1 MKALLRA
8 LLAVVGVLALIVVGA
23 VVYITTFFDPN
34 DLKPRLV
41 EAVHDQSGLDLN
53 LDGPLSWS
61 FYPRLGFSVEQAEV
75 WLPEQSH
82 DADAFAAFDRAE
94 VSVAFAPLLS
104 GEVAVEGL
112 TLDGMRLNLERDAE
126 GRGNWEVLLDRME
139 SGGDQAE
146 KALAPASAGPGLNE
160 NPDSLPV
167 ALDIASVQVRD
178 SRVHYQ
184 DAQRDLDLT
193 LSNLSMEGS
202 NVNPDAAFPLQMA
215 FDLDSQAPALTSQV
229 KLKSRVLLGLRD
241 GRYELSNMT
250 LETSTQW
257 PALSDQAQGINL
269 QVGHL
274 LAETQEQHYRLDDA
288 QLDTRLH
295 HPAVKSKPLGLSLGF
310 DGEADLDA
318 QTAQLRDIALS
329 GDDDLDLTGT
339 LSFTELLDA
348 PQYTGQ
354 LKLAPLPLRDWLE
367 RFDALPETGD
377 KKALSELAMTSP
389 VHGDLQRINFSNLS
403 LLLDGETL
411 TGELGAGFD
420 GQWLSFDLQGERL
433 DLDAYLPPAEKSDE
447 EADQDQSEDTASVV
461 ETLGVSSAYAAAEGA
476 GLLPTEWLS
485 NLTLD
490 GKLDVNTVILKGMTL
505 QDVALR
511 VTGDD
516 GRQRLESLSAK
527 LYEGTF
533 DAQGSLDLRQ
543 SPLRLAMT
551 QSLSG
556 VQIAPLYKDINDAE
570 SPLRGRLNLES
581 DVTSQTNQLESLKR
595 HLNGTASLRID
606 NGAMLDV
613 NVSRQLCTAAA
624 MLDGNQSDREWSD
637 DTPFDTL
644 SASLDIT
651 DGVARNDDLEVR
663 IPGIEMTGA
672 GSFNIPTERFDYDLK
687 ARFID
692 TADQNAC
699 RVTSRL
705 QQVSLPVRCEGQLG
719 GESGEWCRFDREAF
733 QDTLGELAKD
743 KAKREAGDKL
753 DEALEGELD
762 SDTARKIDETLGEG
776 SAKELGDKLRGLF
789 K

>member
-1 MKALLRA
+1 MRALLRA

-41 EAVHDQSGLDLN
+41 EAVRDQSGLELN

-61 FYPRLGFSVEQAEV
+61 FYPRLGFSVEQAEA

-82 DADAFAAFDRAE
+82 DDSAFAAFDRAE

-112 TLDGMRLNLERDAE
+112 TLDGMRLNLERNAE

-139 SGGDQAE
+139 RGGDQAE
-146 KALAPASAGPGLNE
+146 EALAPASAGPGLNQ

-193 LSNLSMEGS
+193 LSNLSLDGS

-215 FDLDSQAPALTSQV
+215 FDLDSKAPELTSEV
-229 KLKSRVLLGLRD
+229 KFKSRVRLGLRD
-241 GRYELSNMT
+241 GRYELSNVT

-257 PALSDQAQGINL
+257 PALSEQAQGVNL

-274 LAETQEQHYRLDDA
+274 LAETQAQHYRLDDA
-288 QLDTRLH
+288 KLDTRLH

-329 GDDDLDLTGT
+329 GDDNLDLTGT
-339 LSFTELLDA
+339 LSFTELFEA

-354 LKLAPLPLRDWLE
+354 LKLAPLPLRDWLK

-377 KKALSELAMTSP
+377 DKALSELAMTSP

-433 DLDAYLPPAEKSDE
+433 DLDTYLPPAEKDGE
-447 EADQDQSEDTASVV
+447 EADKNEDTASVV
-461 ETLGVSSAYAAAEGA
+461 ETLGVSSAYAAAESA
-476 GLLPTEWLS
+476 GLLPAEWLS

-511 VTGDD
+511 LAGDD
-516 GRQRLESLSAK
+516 GRQRLESLAAK
-527 LYEGTF
+527 LYEGTL

-551 QSLSG
+551 QSLSD

-606 NGAMLDV
+606 DGAMLDV

-624 MLDGNQSDREWSD
+624 VLDGNQSEREWSD

-644 SASLDIT
+644 SASLEIT

-692 TADQNAC
+692 TADENAC

-705 QQVSLPVRCEGQLG
+705 QQVRLPVRCKGQLG
-719 GESGEWCRFDREAF
+719 GEPGEWCRFDREAF
-733 QDTLGELAKD
+733 QDTLGELAED
-743 KAKREAGDKL
+743 KAKREAGEKL
-753 DEALEGELD
+753 DEELEEQLD

-776 SAKELGDKLRGLF
+776 SAKELGDKLRGLL

>member
-1 MKALLRA
+1 MRALLRA

-41 EAVHDQSGLDLN
+41 EAVRDQSGLELN

-61 FYPRLGFSVEQAEV
+61 FYPRLGFSVEQAEA

-82 DADAFAAFDRAE
+82 DDSAFAAFDRAE

-112 TLDGMRLNLERDAE
+112 TLDGMRLNLERNAE

-139 SGGDQAE
+139 RGGDQAE
-146 KALAPASAGPGLNE
+146 EALAPASAGPGLNQ

-193 LSNLSMEGS
+193 LSNLSLDGS

-215 FDLDSQAPALTSQV
+215 FDLDSKAPELTSEV
-229 KLKSRVLLGLRD
+229 KFKSRVSLGLRD
-241 GRYELSNMT
+241 GRYELSNVT

-257 PALSDQAQGINL
+257 PALSEQAQGVNL

-274 LAETQEQHYRLDDA
+274 LAETQAQHYRLDDA
-288 QLDTRLH
+288 KLDTRLH

-329 GDDDLDLTGT
+329 GDDNLDLTGT
-339 LSFTELLDA
+339 LSFTELLEA
-348 PQYTGQ
+348 PKYTGQ
-354 LKLAPLPLRDWLE
+354 LKLAPLPLRDWLK

-377 KKALSELAMTSP
+377 DKALSELAMTSP

-433 DLDAYLPPAEKSDE
+433 DLDTYLPPAEKDGE
-447 EADQDQSEDTASVV
+447 EADKNEDTASVV
-461 ETLGVSSAYAAAEGA
+461 EALGVSSAYAAAESA
-476 GLLPTEWLS
+476 GLLPAEWLS

-511 VTGDD
+511 LTGDD
-516 GRQRLESLSAK
+516 GRQRLESLAAK
-527 LYEGTF
+527 LYEGTL
-533 DAQGSLDLRQ
+533 DAQGGLDLRQ

-551 QSLSG
+551 QSLSD

-606 NGAMLDV
+606 DGAMLDV

-624 MLDGNQSDREWSD
+624 VLDGNQSDREWSD

-692 TADQNAC
+692 TADENAC

-705 QQVSLPVRCEGQLG
+705 QQVRLPVRCEGQLG
-719 GESGEWCRFDREAF
+719 GEPGEWCRFDREAF
-733 QDTLGELAKD
+733 QDTLGELAED
-743 KAKREAGDKL
+743 KAKREAGEKL
-753 DEALEGELD
+753 DEELEEQLD

-776 SAKELGDKLRGLF
+776 SAKELGDKLRGLL